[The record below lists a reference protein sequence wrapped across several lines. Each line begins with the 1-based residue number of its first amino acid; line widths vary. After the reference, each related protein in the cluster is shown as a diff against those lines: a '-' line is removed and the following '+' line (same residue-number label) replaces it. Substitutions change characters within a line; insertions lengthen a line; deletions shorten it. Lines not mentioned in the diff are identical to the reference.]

1 MNILR
6 QCLFYLLGFASIFYL
21 ILSDSIQASEN
32 AILEFLPASPDLDN
46 IRENVSELQ
55 HYNSVLLENGESFF
69 VLKRQ
74 YLPAD
79 AVITE
84 KSFEQIHIDE
94 KGEFYRVTYPS
105 DTPLQDRKVG
115 VLLDLKEQFV
125 GHYRNL
131 YRFVESSKVADGFVI
146 VINGRAIFFVY
157 FDTPP
162 SGGKKSVLG
171 VAKKYIPH
179 FKSLVDQLALK
190 NK

>member
-6 QCLFYLLGFASIFYL
+6 QWLLSFLGCAL
-21 ILSDSIQASEN
+21 ILLSASVLASEK
-32 AILEFLPASPDLDN
+32 AMLELLPASPDMDN
-46 IRENVSELQ
+46 IRENSPELQ
-55 HYNSVLLENGESFF
+55 HYQSVLLENGESFF

-115 VLLDLKEQFV
+115 VLLDLKEQFIE
-125 GHYRNL
+125 HYRNL

-162 SGGKKSVLG
+162 TGGKKSVLG

-190 NK
+190 NR